1 MIFTH
6 GNKMK
11 IRRTFMLAPR
21 RLSLKLV
28 LSLITGVFISLA
40 ANAGIASSGDRVGDF
55 ALLDHSGK
63 FHQLSYYGDYKAVV
77 ISAQGLSGAGLATD
91 AANLTAV
98 KSTLGKQDAKFFI
111 LNALPADGRDSVA
124 AKANELNLD
133 IAILLDPSQLV
144 AETLGV
150 TRLGESVIINAD
162 NMSVLYRG
170 DTDSVAQVL
179 PRLIAGGGAAVAS
192 AKPTGQLIDFA
203 AKTAHQQASVSYT
216 DDIVP
221 ILQENCVS
229 CHHDG
234 AIGPWSMSSHAM
246 VRGWSPMM
254 REVVMTRRMP
264 PGQIDG
270 HVGKK
275 IAEVAGLSIEEKQKL
290 IHWIDAGAPM
300 GEGVDPLPQMTFT
313 DGRFSL
319 GEPDMVFKVPAQ
331 SIPATGI
338 VDYRYVPVE
347 LNLDRDVWIR
357 AMEFVPGDREVLHH
371 VITYLSSPADK
382 SGSEQNKAAERGDNI
397 GGFAP
402 GRQPDQFRD
411 NSGRFIP
418 KGSNLLLQMHYT
430 TSGRETV
437 DETEVGLFIYDKP
450 PAFVMSGGVAGQRR
464 FLVPPGAKEHM
475 LRGEQLVERDAYLYE
490 MTPHMHFRG
499 KHMSYSVEY
508 PNGKTE
514 QLLSVPKYDFNW
526 QFNYRLEEPLFLPAG
541 SKLIAT
547 GAMDNSDRNPGNPD
561 PTKPVFFGLQTMHEM
576 FFGFTTLRYAGDTPD
591 GVAQVQ
597 SVTEV
602 ADDSVAGFE

>member
-1 MIFTH
+1 
-6 GNKMK
+6 
-11 IRRTFMLAPR
+11 MLAPR

-508 PNGKTE
+508 PNGKAE

>member
-1 MIFTH
+1 
-6 GNKMK
+6 
-11 IRRTFMLAPR
+11 MLAPR

-111 LNALPADGRDSVA
+111 LNSLPADGRDSVS

-179 PRLIAGGGAAVAS
+179 PSLIAGGGVAVAS

-576 FFGFTTLRYAGDTPD
+576 FFGFTTLRYAGDTPN
-591 GVAQVQ
+591 GVAQVHP
-597 SVTEV
+597 VTVV

>member
-1 MIFTH
+1 
-6 GNKMK
+6 
-11 IRRTFMLAPR
+11 MLAPR

-179 PRLIAGGGAAVAS
+179 PSLIAGGGAAVAS

>member
-1 MIFTH
+1 
-6 GNKMK
+6 
-11 IRRTFMLAPR
+11 MLAPR

-475 LRGEQLVERDAYLYE
+475 LRGEQSVERDAYLYE

>member
-1 MIFTH
+1 
-6 GNKMK
+6 MK

-508 PNGKTE
+508 PDGKTE

-576 FFGFTTLRYAGDTPD
+576 FFGFTTLRYEGDTPD
-591 GVAQVQ
+591 GVAVEEA
-597 SVTEV
+597 VTEV
-602 ADDSVAGFE
+602 ADDSVAGFD

>member
-1 MIFTH
+1 MGIFVSFCASAGLAS
-6 GNKMK
+6 GNNK
-11 IRRTFMLAPR
+11 
-21 RLSLKLV
+21 
-28 LSLITGVFISLA
+28 
-40 ANAGIASSGDRVGDF
+40 VGDF
-55 ALLDHSGK
+55 ALLDQSGK
-63 FHQLSYYGDYKAVV
+63 FHQLSYYGDFKAVV
-77 ISAQGLSGAGLATD
+77 ISAQGLSGSGLAED
-91 AANLTAV
+91 AATLSAV
-98 KSTLGKQDAKFFI
+98 KSAVGKQGVKFFI
-111 LNALPADGRDSVA
+111 LNPQPADARDAVA
-124 AKANELNLD
+124 AKAGDLNLD
-133 IAILLDPSQLV
+133 IAILLDQSQLV
-144 AETLGV
+144 AETLGL
-150 TRLGESVIINAD
+150 TRLGESVIVNAE

-170 DTDSVAQVL
+170 DTSSIAQVL
-179 PRLIAGGGAAVAS
+179 PGLLTQDGVAVAS
-192 AKPTGQLIDFA
+192 AQPSGKLIDFA
-203 AKTAHQQASVSYT
+203 AKAAHRQAAVSYT
-216 DDIVP
+216 DEIVP

-275 IAEVAGLSIEEKQKL
+275 IAEVAGLTIEEKQKL
-290 IHWIDAGAPM
+290 VHWIDAGAPM
-300 GEGVDPLPQMTFT
+300 DEGTDPLPLMTFT
-313 DGRFSL
+313 DGKFSL

-331 SIPATGI
+331 TIPATGI

-357 AMEFVPGDREVLHH
+357 AMEFVPGDRAVLHH

-382 SGSEQNKAAERGDNI
+382 SGSDQNKAAERGDNI

-402 GRQPDQFRD
+402 GRQPDEFRD

-437 DETEVGLFIYDKP
+437 DETEVGLYIYDKP

-508 PNGKTE
+508 PDGKTE

-561 PTKPVFFGLQTMHEM
+561 PSKPVFFGLQTMHEM
-576 FFGFTTLRYAGDTPD
+576 FFGFTTLRYEGDTPD
-591 GVAQVQ
+591 DVAVEEA
-597 SVTEV
+597 VTEV
-602 ADDSVAGFE
+602 ADDSVAGFD

>member
-1 MIFTH
+1 
-6 GNKMK
+6 MK
-11 IRRTFMLAPR
+11 IRKTFMLAPR

-28 LSLITGVFISLA
+28 LSLITGVFINLA

>member
-1 MIFTH
+1 
-6 GNKMK
+6 
-11 IRRTFMLAPR
+11 
-21 RLSLKLV
+21 
-28 LSLITGVFISLA
+28 
-40 ANAGIASSGDRVGDF
+40 
-55 ALLDHSGK
+55 
-63 FHQLSYYGDYKAVV
+63 
-77 ISAQGLSGAGLATD
+77 
-91 AANLTAV
+91 
-98 KSTLGKQDAKFFI
+98 
-111 LNALPADGRDSVA
+111 
-124 AKANELNLD
+124 
-133 IAILLDPSQLV
+133 
-144 AETLGV
+144 
-150 TRLGESVIINAD
+150 
-162 NMSVLYRG
+162 
-170 DTDSVAQVL
+170 
-179 PRLIAGGGAAVAS
+179 
-192 AKPTGQLIDFA
+192 
-203 AKTAHQQASVSYT
+203 
-216 DDIVP
+216 
-221 ILQENCVS
+221 
-229 CHHDG
+229 
-234 AIGPWSMSSHAM
+234 
-246 VRGWSPMM
+246 
-254 REVVMTRRMP
+254 MP

-275 IAEVAGLSIEEKQKL
+275 IAEVAGLNIEEKQKL

-313 DGRFSL
+313 DGKFSL

-347 LNLDRDVWIR
+347 LNLDRDIWIR

-382 SGSEQNKAAERGDNI
+382 SSSEQNKAAERGDNI

-508 PNGKTE
+508 PDGKIE

-526 QFNYRLEEPLFLPAG
+526 QFNYRLEEPLLLPAG

-576 FFGFTTLRYAGDTPD
+576 FFGFTTLRYAGDTPN

>member
-1 MIFTH
+1 
-6 GNKMK
+6 MK
-11 IRRTFMLAPR
+11 IRRTFMLALR

-28 LSLITGVFISLA
+28 LSLIAGVFISLA

-111 LNALPADGRDSVA
+111 LNSLPADGRDSVA

-170 DTDSVAQVL
+170 HTDSVAQVL
-179 PRLIAGGGAAVAS
+179 PSLIAGGGAAVAS

-203 AKTAHQQASVSYT
+203 SKTAHQQASVSYT

-275 IAEVAGLSIEEKQKL
+275 IAEVAGLNIEEKQKL

-475 LRGEQLVERDAYLYE
+475 LRGEQLVERDAFLYE

-508 PNGKTE
+508 PDGKTE

-526 QFNYRLEEPLFLPAG
+526 QFNYRLEEPLLLPAG

-576 FFGFTTLRYAGDTPD
+576 FFGFTTLRYAGDTPN
-591 GVAQVQ
+591 GVAQLQ

>member
-1 MIFTH
+1 
-6 GNKMK
+6 MK

-203 AKTAHQQASVSYT
+203 AKTAHQQPSVSYT

>member
-1 MIFTH
+1 
-6 GNKMK
+6 MK
-11 IRRTFMLAPR
+11 IRRTFMLALR

-28 LSLITGVFISLA
+28 LSLIAGVFISLA

-77 ISAQGLSGAGLATD
+77 ISAQGLSGAGLAAD

-111 LNALPADGRDSVA
+111 LNSMPADGRDSVA

-150 TRLGESVIINAD
+150 TRLGESVIINSD

-179 PRLIAGGGAAVAS
+179 PSLIAVGGGAVAS

-203 AKTAHQQASVSYT
+203 SKTAHQQASVSYT

-275 IAEVAGLSIEEKQKL
+275 IAEVAGLNIEEKQKL

-475 LRGEQLVERDAYLYE
+475 LRGEQLVERDAFLYE

-508 PNGKTE
+508 PDGKTE

-526 QFNYRLEEPLFLPAG
+526 QFNYRLEEPLLLPAG

-576 FFGFTTLRYAGDTPD
+576 FFGFTTLRYAGDTPN
-591 GVAQVQ
+591 GVAQLQ

>member
-11 IRRTFMLAPR
+11 IIKPFAHARRSAFSSLL
-21 RLSLKLV
+21 LSLS
-28 LSLITGVFISLA
+28 LSLFSGAVS
-40 ANAGIASSGDRVGDF
+40 ASSNAKVGDF

-77 ISAQGLSGAGLATD
+77 IATQGLSGSGLAED
-91 AANLTAV
+91 AANLSAV
-98 KSTLGKQDAKFFI
+98 KRAVGEQNVKFFM
-111 LNALPADGRDSVA
+111 LNPQPKDARDAVA
-124 AKANELNLD
+124 AKANELDLN
-133 IAILLDPSQLV
+133 IAILLDQSQLV

-162 NMSVLYRG
+162 TMTVLYRG
-170 DTDSVAQVL
+170 DTTSIAQVL
-179 PRLIAGGGAAVAS
+179 PSLLAQDGAEIAS
-192 AKPTGQLIDFA
+192 AQPTGQLIDFA

-216 DDIVP
+216 KDIVP

-275 IAEVAGLSIEEKQKL
+275 IAEVAGLTSAEKQKL
-290 IHWIDAGAPM
+290 VHWIDAGAPM
-300 GEGVDPLPQMTFT
+300 GEGTDPLPLMTFT
-313 DGRFSL
+313 DGKFSL

-331 SIPATGI
+331 SIPATGVI
-338 VDYRYVPVE
+338 DYRYVPVE

-402 GRQPDQFRD
+402 GRQPDEFRD

-464 FLVPPGAKEHM
+464 FLVPPGAKEHL

-508 PNGKTE
+508 PDGKTE

-576 FFGFTTLRYAGDTPD
+576 FFGFTTLRYEGDTPD
-591 GVAQVQ
+591 GVAVEEA
-597 SVTEV
+597 VTEV
-602 ADDSVAGFE
+602 ADDSVAGFD

>member
-1 MIFTH
+1 
-6 GNKMK
+6 
-11 IRRTFMLAPR
+11 MLAPR

-91 AANLTAV
+91 AANFTAV

-179 PRLIAGGGAAVAS
+179 PSLIAGGGAAVAS

>member
-1 MIFTH
+1 
-6 GNKMK
+6 
-11 IRRTFMLAPR
+11 MLAPR

-179 PRLIAGGGAAVAS
+179 PSLIAGGGAAVAS

-597 SVTEV
+597 SCNG
-602 ADDSVAGFE
+602 SGR

>member
-1 MIFTH
+1 
-6 GNKMK
+6 
-11 IRRTFMLAPR
+11 MLAPR

-111 LNALPADGRDSVA
+111 LNSLPADGRDSVA

-179 PRLIAGGGAAVAS
+179 PSLIAGGGAAVAS